1 MSIWSRLGF
10 VGKAKANTI
19 VDSMENATE
28 ISNQAVREYNEK
40 LNEAINATA
49 SIQATN
55 LRAQADV
62 KTAEIAVTDWEK
74 RVNGLLDKID
84 GGDNS
89 PETAELAKTAAGKF
103 HEAEQ
108 MVIKKVA
115 IAKHTQEQVDAIT
128 ATVEHLQEEIEN
140 AKDKAHDIASRQKV
154 ADATLVINKA
164 MSSTNTDGLKAIME
178 RMEEK
183 VSETEFAGQAYA
195 GAAGNGSAASK
206 IDKVLGSTSADDALA
221 AFRAKRATK

>member
-10 VGKAKANTI
+10 VAKAKANTI
-19 VDSMENATE
+19 VDSMEDATE
-28 ISNQAVREYNEK
+28 ISKQALREYNEK

-62 KTAEIAVTDWEK
+62 EVAKTAVADWEK

-84 GGDNS
+84 AGDNS

-108 MVIKKVA
+108 SVIKKQG

-128 ATVEHLQEEIEN
+128 ATVDHLQEEIEN
-140 AKDKAHDIASRQKV
+140 AKDQAHDIASRQKV

-164 MSSTNTDGLKAIME
+164 MSSTSTDSLKSMLDN
-178 RMEEK
+178 MEEK
-183 VSETEFAGQAYA
+183 VQEKEFAGQAYA

-221 AFRAKRATK
+221 AFRAKRAK